1 MRTILYQ
8 GKPSEKGHWMVLPA
22 DFVPSYK
29 RLDYEVRE
37 LVLREEAELARVASF
52 NAGVEK
58 AAALVEVKSS
68 ELARKIREL
77 KSLELVSAA

>member
-8 GKPSEKGHWMVLPA
+8 GKPSEEGRWVPLPA

-29 RLDYEVRE
+29 RLDYEARE
-37 LVLREEAELARVASF
+37 LVPREEADLARVASF

-58 AAALVEVKSS
+58 AAALVEVKCS

-77 KSLELVSAA
+77 KSLELASAA